1 MTEKRVSAQSGFSA
15 SAEVIVGKKN
25 IPTEPAEQLLNDP
38 TEVPVGPAEQ
48 CIPLTRFKLSECSE
62 LEHFGLNHAIVTSET
77 EEIVAAFGSASMAQ
91 IVLNLMNQEPN
102 SMENPEAG

>member
-1 MTEKRVSAQSGFSA
+1 MTLLG
-15 SAEVIVGKKN
+15 AEH
-25 IPTEPAEQLLNDP
+25 PLNA
-38 TEVPVGPAEQ
+38 AEQ
-48 CIPLTRFKLSECSE
+48 CVPLTRFKLSKCSE